1 MKASYQFWRDRR
13 GRLSPLRIA
22 ALVLLLVPIAL
33 AAEAWLSHRLAA
45 RLFNDLVH
53 RTGYWALI
61 YLMIALAIT
70 PLQRTGRFR
79 GLLDVRRMIGVG
91 AFVYATAHILLYV
104 ADERFDLI
112 KVASEIIKRLYLT
125 IGLIAWLGLLALAV
139 TSTDGMVRRVGALRW
154 RRLHQ
159 VSYVIGMLALVHFF
173 QQTKADFTLPATVT
187 GLFVWLMA
195 CRLVAARM
203 QRNELSALAL
213 LILTVVVAALVILGE
228 AIGIALW
235 YRAPPILV
243 LQAAFDFELAIRPG
257 WYVLAAGLGVVV
269 IARVGS
275 SGRYARQS
283 IGRSATAATTA
294 PSPEP
299 LPALD
304 RIRRFPTGDIAQ
316 GAQASSS
323 RRPRG
328 HSGQAPRRRSP
339 STLADAGSSCR

>member
-22 ALVLLLVPIAL
+22 ALVLLLVPVAL
-33 AAEAWLSHRLAA
+33 AVEAWLSHRLAA

-159 VSYVIGMLALVHFF
+159 ASYVIGMLALVHFF

-269 IARVGS
+269 IALLRVDGRWTVPVLVERGTARVS
-275 SGRYARQS
+275 RSG
-283 IGRSATAATTA
+283 
-294 PSPEP
+294 
-299 LPALD
+299 
-304 RIRRFPTGDIAQ
+304 
-316 GAQASSS
+316 GAS
-323 RRPRG
+323 
-328 HSGQAPRRRSP
+328 
-339 STLADAGSSCR
+339 